1 MWSFTGLVGLKPRD
15 SRSEAWPRSRLTF
28 AGRPVTPPAPFV
40 RRWCRMFI
48 NELYSIGTFL
58 GPFSVSSAASR
69 QEQEA
74 PRARASV
81 PRVYKLAAATRR
93 PRCPVGAGRRGPC
106 AHTSPPPPPPPAAAP
121 DGTRGPPSAA
131 CARSRDG
138 VSSSDHDTLL
148 PRAGTYSDPRSFTGK
163 PLCRSRPCSV
173 GRHPPT
179 SERPRESSGG
189 VVTRRPYCWD
199 TPQMR
204 GTREDALG
212 DTPQTQ
218 DMPQT
223 GDTREDA
230 LGEDAMRQ
238 RRDV

>member
-1 MWSFTGLVGLKPRD
+1 MNFPLLAPS
-15 SRSEAWPRSRLTF
+15 S
-28 AGRPVTPPAPFV
+28 APF
-40 RRWCRMFI
+40 RCPA
-48 NELYSIGTFL
+48 L
-58 GPFSVSSAASR
+58 
-69 QEQEA
+69 
-74 PRARASV
+74 PRARSRRLTGPERLCHV
-81 PRVYKLAAATRR
+81 FTSSAAATRR

-121 DGTRGPPSAA
+121 DGTRGAPGKA

-148 PRAGTYSDPRSFTGK
+148 PRAGMYSDPRSFTGK

-199 TPQMR
+199 TPQTR